1 MTLPVCMTSTFHL
14 MEDVQLLD
22 ERETDNLIEMQ
33 RGRPELACFGLL
45 LCTGEKRKGTKK
57 SDEK

>member
-1 MTLPVCMTSTFHL
+1 MTSTFHL

-33 RGRPELACFGLL
+33 RGSSMLWPATLHRG
-45 LCTGEKRKGTKK
+45 KKKGDKK
-57 SDEK
+57 E

>member
-1 MTLPVCMTSTFHL
+1 MTSTLHL
-14 MEDVQLLD
+14 LEDVQLLD

-33 RGRPELACFGLL
+33 REWPELACFGLL
-45 LCTGEKRKGTKK
+45 FCTGGKKGKGTIK